1 MEKRIITPEKRKEVG
16 RLTTRVIIGITAVIV
31 LYVAYALIAKN
42 MNVMVFEFLLTV
54 FVVAYAVLN
63 DIVEPYRLG
72 VFENMTVGQRS
83 GLLKI
88 LALDV
93 VGVGA
98 VLYWIMGIGAEENTG
113 GSILPLVI
121 YIVTVQM
128 KRKFRQEFEGTEIE
142 EESK

>member
-1 MEKRIITPEKRKEVG
+1 METRIITPEKRKEVG

-128 KRKFRQEFEGTEIE
+128 KRKFRPEFEGTEIE

>member
-98 VLYWIMGIGAEENTG
+98 EPV
-113 GSILPLVI
+113 
-121 YIVTVQM
+121 
-128 KRKFRQEFEGTEIE
+128 R
-142 EESK
+142 

>member
-72 VFENMTVGQRS
+72 VFENMTVGQRR
-83 GLLKI
+83 GILKI
-88 LALDV
+88 LALEV

-128 KRKFRQEFEGTEIE
+128 KRKFRPEFEGTEIE

>member
-121 YIVTVQM
+121 YIVTVQK
-128 KRKFRQEFEGTEIE
+128 KRKFRPEFEGTEIE